1 MLEKVREVFTKEY
14 RQETI
19 YREFT
24 STMKSSFKLNNKSE
38 PVEEKVKRL
47 QGKGFISEFKVRVA
61 EY

>member
-1 MLEKVREVFTKEY
+1 MFTKEY

-47 QGKGFISEFKVRVA
+47 QDKGFISEFKVRVG